1 MYTAFYQLKEEPFRL
16 TPDPR
21 FLHLADPHRTALKAL
36 LQGVLQRKGFIVVA
50 GPVGTGKT
58 TLLHTALQILTEKSE
73 GRGRLVSAFLV
84 NPTLTP
90 AELLEA
96 VLDEY
101 EIPDTGASKPKRLAA
116 LHQMLFQTQ
125 QQGGTAVLL
134 IDEAHL
140 MTVELLEEIRLLGN
154 TDTYQ
159 EKLLQIVLCGQPELF
174 AVLQRPELQALQQR
188 ISSTCLLRPLNLPE
202 TRAYIAER
210 LHAAGLRAAAP
221 FTSAAVERIH
231 NLTSGVPRLINLLCD
246 ACLTTGFE
254 LKRKQ
259 VDPQIVE
266 HAAADVLSVMKPP
279 VISIEPTPSV
289 AESPVVPDTRAAG
302 PQARGS
308 APSAATA
315 AAATVPPGKAA
326 EPLKTA
332 PAPPSA
338 ESSPARHRPP
348 SDKKAA
354 PPPAPTASWTSVPT
368 PSSASA
374 DTSTSL
380 SSTNV
385 VTGRKTSGADQE
397 SEEQDQPMVALP
409 GTDGNWTKSTF
420 DVLIAAL
427 KQNRAAARR

>member
-84 NPTLTP
+84 NPTLSP
-90 AELLEA
+90 SELLEA

-101 EIPDTGASKPKRLAA
+101 EISTTATSKPKRLAA

-134 IDEAHL
+134 VDEAHL
-140 MTVELLEEIRLLGN
+140 MSLELLEEVRLLGN

-159 EKLLQIVLCGQPELF
+159 EKLLQIVLCGQPELL

-188 ISSTCLLRPLNLPE
+188 IANTCLLRPLALPE

-210 LHAAGLRAAAP
+210 LHAAGLNGNPP
-221 FTSAAVERIH
+221 FTSAAVETIH
-231 NLTSGVPRLINLLCD
+231 KLSGGTPRLINLLSD
-246 ACLTTGFE
+246 ACLTLGFE
-254 LKRKQ
+254 TKQ
-259 VDPQIVE
+259 RQIDPLLVE
-266 HAAADVLSVMKPP
+266 QAGEEVLSVFKPSMLSVDAP
-279 VISIEPTPSV
+279 PAGNISQPEQKPAASAVTWSSV
-289 AESPVVPDTRAAG
+289 A
-302 PQARGS
+302 
-308 APSAATA
+308 
-315 AAATVPPGKAA
+315 
-326 EPLKTA
+326 A
-332 PAPPSA
+332 PAPQALTKTNARVAKEVVATNSKVPAAEA
-338 ESSPARHRPP
+338 ES
-348 SDKKAA
+348 
-354 PPPAPTASWTSVPT
+354 
-368 PSSASA
+368 
-374 DTSTSL
+374 
-380 SSTNV
+380 
-385 VTGRKTSGADQE
+385 E
-397 SEEQDQPMVALP
+397 SQKMVMLP

-427 KQNRAAARR
+427 KQNRASARR

>member
-1 MYTAFYQLKEEPFRL
+1 MYTAFYELKEEPFRL

-58 TLLHTALQILTEKSE
+58 TVLHTALQILTEKSE

-84 NPTLTP
+84 NPTLSP

-101 EIPDTGASKPKRLAA
+101 EIPTTATSKPKRLAA

-154 TDTYQ
+154 TDTYH

-188 ISSTCLLRPLNLPE
+188 IANTCLLRPLALPE

-221 FTSAAVERIH
+221 FTGTAVERIH
-231 NLTSGVPRLINLLCD
+231 NLSGGVPRLINLLCD
-246 ACLTTGFE
+246 ACLTAGFE
-254 LKRKQ
+254 AKKR
-259 VDPQIVE
+259 VIDPSFVE
-266 HAAADVLSVMKPP
+266 RAAEEVLSVLKPP
-279 VISIEPTPSV
+279 TAPKVASSPMPPDDGLPVDHKSAFHRPVSTGEGAQLEGKVSASVSSWAADESRVQQSADTNTPTNVS
-289 AESPVVPDTRAAG
+289 R
-302 PQARGS
+302 
-308 APSAATA
+308 APST
-315 AAATVPPGKAA
+315 K
-326 EPLKTA
+326 
-332 PAPPSA
+332 
-338 ESSPARHRPP
+338 
-348 SDKKAA
+348 
-354 PPPAPTASWTSVPT
+354 TSVPEQE
-368 PSSASA
+368 P
-374 DTSTSL
+374 
-380 SSTNV
+380 
-385 VTGRKTSGADQE
+385 ADQRA
-397 SEEQDQPMVALP
+397 PR
-409 GTDGNWTKSTF
+409 DGDRSKSTF
-420 DVLIAAL
+420 DVLISAL
-427 KQNRAAARR
+427 KQNRATVRR

>member
-1 MYTAFYQLKEEPFRL
+1 MYTAFYQLEEEPFRL

-21 FLHLADPHRTALKAL
+21 FLHLADPHRTALKVL

-90 AELLEA
+90 SELLEA

-101 EIPDTGASKPKRLAA
+101 EIPSTATTKPRRLAA

-188 ISSTCLLRPLNLPE
+188 IANTCLLRPLTLPE
-202 TRAYIAER
+202 ARAYVAER
-210 LHAAGLRAAAP
+210 LHAAGLSGAGP
-221 FTSAAVERIH
+221 FTTGAVEKIH
-231 NLTSGVPRLINLLCD
+231 ALAGGVPRLINLLCD
-246 ACLTTGFE
+246 ACLTAGFE
-254 LKRKQ
+254 KKQ
-259 VDPQIVE
+259 KHIDNAIVDQASAE
-266 HAAADVLSVMKPP
+266 VLSVLKPP
-279 VISIEPTPSV
+279 ADLLTPVMAEPVTVTSRAERKPVMAPAASITTPTP
-289 AESPVVPDTRAAG
+289 AWTP
-302 PQARGS
+302 
-308 APSAATA
+308 ATA
-315 AAATVPPGKAA
+315 AALAEVSSESAMPMPQTMQAPSPATTTAVA
-326 EPLKTA
+326 EPDEEERIVSI
-332 PAPPSA
+332 PSA
-338 ESSPARHRPP
+338 
-348 SDKKAA
+348 
-354 PPPAPTASWTSVPT
+354 
-368 PSSASA
+368 
-374 DTSTSL
+374 
-380 SSTNV
+380 
-385 VTGRKTSGADQE
+385 GG
-397 SEEQDQPMVALP
+397 
-409 GTDGNWTKSTF
+409 GTWTKSTF
-420 DVLIAAL
+420 DVLISAL
-427 KQNRAAARR
+427 KQNRTAARR

>member
-1 MYTAFYQLKEEPFRL
+1 LYTAFYQLKEEPFRL

-21 FLHLADPHRTALKAL
+21 FLHLADPHRTALKVL
-36 LQGVLQRKGFIVVA
+36 LQGVLQRKGFTVVA

-101 EIPDTGASKPKRLAA
+101 EINCTATSKPRRLAA

-140 MTVELLEEIRLLGN
+140 MTIELLEEIRLLGN
-154 TDTYQ
+154 TDTYH

-188 ISSTCLLRPLNLPE
+188 IAGTCLLRPLSLPE
-202 TRAYIAER
+202 TRAYVAER
-210 LHAAGLRAAAP
+210 LHAAGLRGSSP
-221 FTSAAVERIH
+221 FTGTAVETIH
-231 NLTSGVPRLINLLCD
+231 KMSNGVPRLINLLAD
-246 ACLTTGFE
+246 ACLMSGFE

-259 VDPQIVE
+259 IDQLIVNQASE
-266 HAAADVLSVMKPP
+266 DVLGLVTPGTAARAALVVESEPKESAKQPEPEPKVEPVAVAAA
-279 VISIEPTPSV
+279 
-289 AESPVVPDTRAAG
+289 SPVV
-302 PQARGS
+302 ARS
-308 APSAATA
+308 
-315 AAATVPPGKAA
+315 
-326 EPLKTA
+326 
-332 PAPPSA
+332 
-338 ESSPARHRPP
+338 SSPATATAVLEREPV
-348 SDKKAA
+348 
-354 PPPAPTASWTSVPT
+354 PASV
-368 PSSASA
+368 SASSKTEPA
-374 DTSTSL
+374 TAVAVAEPEDRRTAKGSRENTRDA
-380 SSTNV
+380 
-385 VTGRKTSGADQE
+385 GR
-397 SEEQDQPMVALP
+397 
-409 GTDGNWTKSTF
+409 NTKSTF

-427 KQNRAAARR
+427 KQNRAVARD

>member
-84 NPTLTP
+84 NPTLSP

-101 EIPDTGASKPKRLAA
+101 EISTTATSKPKRLAA

-134 IDEAHL
+134 VDEAHL
-140 MTVELLEEIRLLGN
+140 MSLELLEEVRLLGN

-159 EKLLQIVLCGQPELF
+159 EKLLQIVLCGQPELL

-188 ISSTCLLRPLNLPE
+188 IANTCLLRPLALPE

-210 LHAAGLRAAAP
+210 LHAAGLNGNAP
-221 FTSAAVERIH
+221 FTSAAVETIH
-231 NLTSGVPRLINLLCD
+231 KLSGGTPRLINLLSD
-246 ACLTTGFE
+246 ACLTLGFE
-254 LKRKQ
+254 TKQ
-259 VDPQIVE
+259 RTIDPLLVE
-266 HAAADVLSVMKPP
+266 EAGEAVLSVFKPSTPAVDAPP
-279 VISIEPTPSV
+279 VINVSQPEPKPAAPAVTWSSTAAPAPQTLAKTNPRV
-289 AESPVVPDTRAAG
+289 AKEIVATNAK
-302 PQARGS
+302 
-308 APSAATA
+308 ATA
-315 AAATVPPGKAA
+315 AEA
-326 EPLKTA
+326 EP
-332 PAPPSA
+332 
-338 ESSPARHRPP
+338 ESG
-348 SDKKAA
+348 K
-354 PPPAPTASWTSVPT
+354 
-368 PSSASA
+368 
-374 DTSTSL
+374 
-380 SSTNV
+380 
-385 VTGRKTSGADQE
+385 
-397 SEEQDQPMVALP
+397 MVMLP

-427 KQNRAAARR
+427 KQNRASARR

>member
-21 FLHLADPHRTALKAL
+21 FLHLADPHRTALKVL
-36 LQGVLQRKGFIVVA
+36 LQGVLQRKGFTVVA

-84 NPTLTP
+84 NPTLSP

-101 EIPDTGASKPKRLAA
+101 EINCSATSKPRRLAA
-116 LHQMLFQTQ
+116 LHQMLYQTQ

-140 MTVELLEEIRLLGN
+140 MSVELLEEIRLLGN

-188 ISSTCLLRPLNLPE
+188 IAGTCLLRPLSLPE
-202 TRAYIAER
+202 TRAYVAER
-210 LHAAGLRAAAP
+210 LHAAGLRGSSP
-221 FTSAAVERIH
+221 FTGTAVEGIH
-231 NLTSGVPRLINLLCD
+231 KLSNGVPRLINLLAD
-246 ACLTTGFE
+246 ACLMVGFD

-259 VDPQIVE
+259 IDQLIVDQ
-266 HAAADVLSVMKPP
+266 AAEDVLGLLKSP
-279 VISIEPTPSV
+279 VVSRPSV
-289 AESPVVPDTRAAG
+289 AAVKEKEVRAEAKEA
-302 PQARGS
+302 QAEEKVAIAA
-308 APSAATA
+308 APSW
-315 AAATVPPGKAA
+315 
-326 EPLKTA
+326 
-332 PAPPSA
+332 
-338 ESSPARHRPP
+338 
-348 SDKKAA
+348 
-354 PPPAPTASWTSVPT
+354 PPAPSHAHTAATT
-368 PSSASA
+368 DSSA
-374 DTSTSL
+374 
-380 SSTNV
+380 
-385 VTGRKTSGADQE
+385 GFSGATTGTQSATATAVAE
-397 SEEQDQPMVALP
+397 PEEPRSVGKPAARDA
-409 GTDGNWTKSTF
+409 GRTKSTF

-427 KQNRAAARR
+427 KQNRAVARE

>member
-1 MYTAFYQLKEEPFRL
+1 LYTAFYQLKEEPFRL

-21 FLHLADPHRTALKAL
+21 FLHLADPHRTALKVL
-36 LQGVLQRKGFIVVA
+36 LQGVLQRKGFTVVA

-84 NPTLTP
+84 NPTLSP

-101 EIPDTGASKPKRLAA
+101 EINCTATSKPRRLAA

-140 MTVELLEEIRLLGN
+140 MSVELLEEIRLLGN

-188 ISSTCLLRPLNLPE
+188 IAGTCLLRPLSLPE
-202 TRAYIAER
+202 TRAYVAER
-210 LHAAGLRAAAP
+210 LHAAGLRGSSP
-221 FTSAAVERIH
+221 FTGTAVESIH
-231 NLTSGVPRLINLLCD
+231 KLSNGVPRLINLLSD
-246 ACLTTGFE
+246 ACLMVGFD

-259 VDPQIVE
+259 IDQLIVNQ
-266 HAAADVLSVMKPP
+266 AAEDVLGLMKTPLISPAIAAVPDVKEKEVRVEEPVEAKAVVPTTATASWPP
-279 VISIEPTPSV
+279 VSVPVHSV
-289 AESPVVPDTRAAG
+289 AAVD
-302 PQARGS
+302 
-308 APSAATA
+308 
-315 AAATVPPGKAA
+315 
-326 EPLKTA
+326 
-332 PAPPSA
+332 
-338 ESSPARHRPP
+338 SSPA
-348 SDKKAA
+348 
-354 PPPAPTASWTSVPT
+354 
-368 PSSASA
+368 PSSAMASTQSA
-374 DTSTSL
+374 TAVAEPEQRQPAAKPAS
-380 SSTNV
+380 
-385 VTGRKTSGADQE
+385 REGAR
-397 SEEQDQPMVALP
+397 
-409 GTDGNWTKSTF
+409 TKSTF

-427 KQNRAAARR
+427 KQNRAVARE

>member
-1 MYTAFYQLKEEPFRL
+1 LYTAFYQLKEEPFRL

-21 FLHLADPHRTALKAL
+21 FLHLADPHRTALKVL
-36 LQGVLQRKGFIVVA
+36 LQGVLQRKGFTVVA

-84 NPTLTP
+84 NPTLSP

-101 EIPDTGASKPKRLAA
+101 EINCTASSKPRRLAA

-140 MTVELLEEIRLLGN
+140 MSIELLEEIRLLGN

-188 ISSTCLLRPLNLPE
+188 IAGTCLLRPLSLPE
-202 TRAYIAER
+202 TRAYVAER
-210 LHAAGLRAAAP
+210 LHAAGLRGSSP
-221 FTSAAVERIH
+221 FTGTAVEGIH
-231 NLTSGVPRLINLLCD
+231 KLSNGVPRLINLLAD
-246 ACLTTGFE
+246 ACLMAGFD

-259 VDPQIVE
+259 IDQAIVDQAAEAVLGLRKMPIAPTVPVSNPSIP
-266 HAAADVLSVMKPP
+266 AAAETKEKKEVRAREKEVQA
-279 VISIEPTPSV
+279 EPKVAAPAAAPTWTPAS
-289 AESPVVPDTRAAG
+289 
-302 PQARGS
+302 PQARAEVPMES
-308 APSAATA
+308 LAEFDEAASSVQAATA
-315 AAATVPPGKAA
+315 TAVV
-326 EPLKTA
+326 EPEERK
-332 PAPPSA
+332 PVVK
-338 ESSPARHRPP
+338 PAREGSH
-348 SDKKAA
+348 K
-354 PPPAPTASWTSVPT
+354 
-368 PSSASA
+368 
-374 DTSTSL
+374 
-380 SSTNV
+380 
-385 VTGRKTSGADQE
+385 
-397 SEEQDQPMVALP
+397 
-409 GTDGNWTKSTF
+409 KSTF

-427 KQNRAAARR
+427 KQNRAVARD

>member
-1 MYTAFYQLKEEPFRL
+1 LYTAFYQLKEEPFRL

-21 FLHLADPHRTALKAL
+21 FLHLADPHRTALKVL
-36 LQGVLQRKGFIVVA
+36 LQGVLQRKGFTVVA

-84 NPTLTP
+84 NPTLSP

-101 EIPDTGASKPKRLAA
+101 DINCTASSKPRRLAA

-140 MTVELLEEIRLLGN
+140 MSIELLEEIRLLGN

-188 ISSTCLLRPLNLPE
+188 IAGTCLLRPLSLPE
-202 TRAYIAER
+202 TRAYVAER
-210 LHAAGLRAAAP
+210 LHAAGLRGSSP
-221 FTSAAVERIH
+221 FTGTAVEGIH
-231 NLTSGVPRLINLLCD
+231 KLSNGVPRLINLLAD
-246 ACLTTGFE
+246 ACLMAGFD

-259 VDPQIVE
+259 IDQLIVDQAAEAVLGLRKMPIAPTVPVSNPSIP
-266 HAAADVLSVMKPP
+266 AAADAKDKKEVRAREKEAPVESKVAAAPP
-279 VISIEPTPSV
+279 ASPAWTP
-289 AESPVVPDTRAAG
+289 AA
-302 PQARGS
+302 PQARSEVNVESS
-308 APSAATA
+308 AEFDEAATTAQAATA
-315 AAATVPPGKAA
+315 TAVA
-326 EPLKTA
+326 EPEERK
-332 PAPPSA
+332 PVVK
-338 ESSPARHRPP
+338 PAREGSH
-348 SDKKAA
+348 K
-354 PPPAPTASWTSVPT
+354 
-368 PSSASA
+368 
-374 DTSTSL
+374 
-380 SSTNV
+380 
-385 VTGRKTSGADQE
+385 
-397 SEEQDQPMVALP
+397 
-409 GTDGNWTKSTF
+409 KSTF

-427 KQNRAAARR
+427 KQNRAVARD

>member
-1 MYTAFYQLKEEPFRL
+1 LYTAFYQLKEEPFRL

-21 FLHLADPHRTALKAL
+21 FLHLADPHRTALKVL
-36 LQGVLQRKGFIVVA
+36 LQGVLQRKGFTIVA

-101 EIPDTGASKPKRLAA
+101 EINCTATSKPRRLAA

-154 TDTYQ
+154 TDTYH

-188 ISSTCLLRPLNLPE
+188 IAGTCLLRPLSLPE
-202 TRAYIAER
+202 TRAYVAER
-210 LHAAGLRAAAP
+210 LHAAGLRGSSP
-221 FTSAAVERIH
+221 FTGTAVEAIH
-231 NLTSGVPRLINLLCD
+231 KLSNGVPRLINLLSD
-246 ACLTTGFE
+246 ACLMAGFE

-259 VDPQIVE
+259 VDQLIVNQ
-266 HAAADVLSVMKPP
+266 AAEDVLGLVKPATLMATASG
-279 VISIEPTPSV
+279 VIEPE
-289 AESPVVPDTRAAG
+289 AKEAG
-302 PQARGS
+302 P
-308 APSAATA
+308 AAKVSDSQVEE
-315 AAATVPPGKAA
+315 TVAVA
-326 EPLKTA
+326 
-332 PAPPSA
+332 S
-338 ESSPARHRPP
+338 
-348 SDKKAA
+348 
-354 PPPAPTASWTSVPT
+354 TASPT
-368 PSSASA
+368 RKVSQSPESFDNGASASA
-374 DTSTSL
+374 QTATA
-380 SSTNV
+380 V
-385 VTGRKTSGADQE
+385 AV
-397 SEEQDQPMVALP
+397 EEQEEPRPAAKGSTKSGRSDNRP
-409 GTDGNWTKSTF
+409 TKSTF

-427 KQNRAAARR
+427 KQNRAVARD

>member
-21 FLHLADPHRTALKAL
+21 FLHLADPHRTALKVL
-36 LQGVLQRKGFIVVA
+36 LQGVLQRKGFTVVA

-84 NPTLTP
+84 NPTLSP

-101 EIPDTGASKPKRLAA
+101 EISCTATSKPRRLAA

-188 ISSTCLLRPLNLPE
+188 IASTCLLRPLSLPE

-210 LHAAGLRAAAP
+210 LHAAGLRGSSP
-221 FTSAAVERIH
+221 FTGTAVEGIH
-231 NLTSGVPRLINLLCD
+231 KRTNGVPRLINLLSD
-246 ACLTTGFE
+246 ACLTVGFD

-259 VDPQIVE
+259 I
-266 HAAADVLSVMKPP
+266 DVLIVDQAAEDVLGLLKAPVLSPPP
-279 VISIEPTPSV
+279 VETEPEGSEKEERDKGAPAEEKVGVPGAAVSWMGVPSHVHTPAAMESPAGFSSAVTSTQSVSATTVAV
-289 AESPVVPDTRAAG
+289 AEPEEPPRPVSKATRG
-302 PQARGS
+302 DGS
-308 APSAATA
+308 
-315 AAATVPPGKAA
+315 
-326 EPLKTA
+326 
-332 PAPPSA
+332 
-338 ESSPARHRPP
+338 R
-348 SDKKAA
+348 
-354 PPPAPTASWTSVPT
+354 
-368 PSSASA
+368 
-374 DTSTSL
+374 
-380 SSTNV
+380 
-385 VTGRKTSGADQE
+385 
-397 SEEQDQPMVALP
+397 
-409 GTDGNWTKSTF
+409 TKSTF

-427 KQNRAAARR
+427 KQNRTVARE

>member
-21 FLHLADPHRTALKAL
+21 FLHLADPHRTALKVL
-36 LQGVLQRKGFIVVA
+36 LQGVLQRKGFTIVA

-101 EIPDTGASKPKRLAA
+101 EINCTATSKPRRLAA

-154 TDTYQ
+154 TDTYH

-188 ISSTCLLRPLNLPE
+188 IAGTCLLRPLSLPE

-210 LHAAGLRAAAP
+210 LHAAGLRGSSP
-221 FTSAAVERIH
+221 FTGTAVEAIH
-231 NLTSGVPRLINLLCD
+231 KLSNGVPRLINLLSD
-246 ACLTTGFE
+246 ACLMAGFE

-259 VDPQIVE
+259 VDQLIVNQSAE
-266 HAAADVLSVMKPP
+266 DVLGLVKP
-279 VISIEPTPSV
+279 
-289 AESPVVPDTRAAG
+289 
-302 PQARGS
+302 
-308 APSAATA
+308 ATII
-315 AAATVPPGKAA
+315 
-326 EPLKTA
+326 A
-332 PAPPSA
+332 PASA
-338 ESSPARHRPP
+338 TSEPET
-348 SDKKAA
+348 KEV
-354 PPPAPTASWTSVPT
+354 APTSPEPQVEEPVLPV
-368 PSSASA
+368 PSSASMSRPA
-374 DTSTSL
+374 TSPSSAESFGARPSASTQTSTA
-380 SSTNV
+380 V
-385 VTGRKTSGADQE
+385 AVAE
-397 SEEQDQPMVALP
+397 PEEPRPATKAP
-409 GTDGNWTKSTF
+409 AKSARGERPTKSTF

-427 KQNRAAARR
+427 KQNRAVARD